1 MMLERKKTYKEV
13 YDSFRWEIPEFYN
26 IGVDVCDKW
35 AEDKHRLCL
44 IYEDEAGNI
53 EKFSF
58 WEIKNLSNQLANAL
72 RELGVARGE
81 RIAILLGQV
90 PETVVSHVAAYKLG
104 AIALPLFTL
113 FGPEALEYRL
123 KDSAAKILVTDSDN
137 VEKVLSIRDNL
148 GELRHIIVTDGGGD
162 KETLSYKALLG
173 KASRKFTAE
182 KTKAEDPAL
191 LIYTSGTT
199 GPPKGA
205 LHAHRVLLGHLPGVE
220 FPHNFFPQKGDL
232 FWTPADWAWAGG
244 LLDVLLPS
252 LHHGIPVVA
261 FRVRKFDPE
270 RAFYLVEKHGIRNSF
285 MPPTALKMMRE
296 VSKPLKR
303 FPEFNIRS
311 IGSGGETL
319 GEEVLRWGREELKI
333 TINEFYGMTEVN
345 LVVGNC
351 YEVMEI
357 KPDSMGKAIP
367 GHIVDIVDEKGRI
380 LSPGETGEVAVKGPD
395 PVMLLEYWGKPEAT
409 KEKFVGDWWLTGDLA
424 RKDEDGYFYFLGRKD
439 DLISSAGYR
448 IGPSEIEAC
457 LIKHPAVAMAAAIG
471 SPDEL
476 RGEIVK
482 AFIQLKVGYQAT
494 KDLSTEIQEFVKKRL
509 SAHEYPREIE
519 FLKELPLT
527 ATGKIRRA
535 DLRKLEIERKRSKT

>member
-1 MMLERKKTYKEV
+1 MLERKKTYKEV

-261 FRVRKFDPE
+261 FRARKFDPE

-519 FLKELPLT
+519 FVKELPLT